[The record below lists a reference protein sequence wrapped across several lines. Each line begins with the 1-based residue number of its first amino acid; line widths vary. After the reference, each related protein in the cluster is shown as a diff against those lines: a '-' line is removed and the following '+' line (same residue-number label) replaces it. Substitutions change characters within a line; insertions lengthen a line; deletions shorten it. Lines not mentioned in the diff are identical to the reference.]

1 VIWQKKKICE
11 SKQVIKNEWKD
22 KSTIKI
28 KDGNYNIYIIEGVI
42 FVENEEIILN
52 GVMIDV

>member
-1 VIWQKKKICE
+1 MIWQKKKICE